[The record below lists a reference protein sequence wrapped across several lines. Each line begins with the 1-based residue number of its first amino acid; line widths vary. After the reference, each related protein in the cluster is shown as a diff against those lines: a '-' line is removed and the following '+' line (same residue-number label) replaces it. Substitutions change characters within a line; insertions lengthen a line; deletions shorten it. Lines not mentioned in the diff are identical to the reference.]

1 MRRPRIRPKR
11 RKRSKAKPPQGG
23 FCFILILIPC
33 GNQSCTP
40 AMYVC
45 LPKEIA
51 MFSKNSPKIDKPD
64 EVAFAREI
72 AKNIPGRQET
82 EQMWEELSLAY
93 IASKAYRGVTRKK

>member
-1 MRRPRIRPKR
+1 
-11 RKRSKAKPPQGG
+11 
-23 FCFILILIPC
+23 
-33 GNQSCTP
+33 
-40 AMYVC
+40 
-45 LPKEIA
+45 